1 MSQSNC
7 IFGSKVIVVLRARR
21 KWRDDI
27 GASYTMMTSNFS
39 DVNDKIAV
47 VFYCFNFFFCQFV
60 KMALVILNHRW
71 RWRYDVIES
80 VLMTR
85 IELKLT

>member
-1 MSQSNC
+1 MLQSKS
-7 IFGSKVIVVLRARR
+7 IFGSKVIVVFGARR

-47 VFYCFNFFFCQFV
+47 VFYCFNFFFV
-60 KMALVILNHRW
+60 NSSRW
-71 RWRYDVIES
+71 RWS
-80 VLMTR
+80 F
-85 IELKLT
+85 

>member
-1 MSQSNC
+1 M
-7 IFGSKVIVVLRARR
+7 IVVFRARR

-47 VFYCFNFFFCQFV
+47 VFYCFNFFLSIRQDGV
-60 KMALVILNHRW
+60 GHS
-71 RWRYDVIES
+71 EP
-80 VLMTR
+80 
-85 IELKLT
+85 

>member
-1 MSQSNC
+1 MGSNC
-7 IFGSKVIVVLRARR
+7 TLMSKSIFMSKVIVVFRARR

-47 VFYCFNFFFCQFV
+47 VFYCFNFFLSIRQDGV
-60 KMALVILNHRW
+60 GHS
-71 RWRYDVIES
+71 EP
-80 VLMTR
+80 
-85 IELKLT
+85 